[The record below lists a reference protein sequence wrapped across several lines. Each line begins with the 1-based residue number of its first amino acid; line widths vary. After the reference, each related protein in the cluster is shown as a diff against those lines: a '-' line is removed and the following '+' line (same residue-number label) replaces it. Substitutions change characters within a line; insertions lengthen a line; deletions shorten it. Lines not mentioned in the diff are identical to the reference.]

1 MEVVSA
7 EVNSL
12 LPEEIMD
19 TGITLEEDESIQ
31 AVIVGDPIPMET
43 ELEGIANVSSADDP
57 TATSTSSVT
66 TESVTLPSN
75 CVSHVTGNSAFVKS
89 DASVTAQP
97 SFQSGLQKLGT
108 QTPVSLSAN
117 QIILNKATDL
127 KISKQ
132 AIKQE
137 GQKLIVTTLGKPG
150 QPIVLALP
158 HSQLSQ
164 SQKTTSQVQ
173 ASDSKVPAQQFKV
186 VTIGGRSEVKPIIG
200 VSTLTPGC
208 QLVNATNQS
217 SVLQTQQLKAVQI
230 AKKARTPTSAP
241 MITKFIITK
250 PINSKAVMG
259 QTTQVSPVIAGRVL
273 TQTAPGTPPKTVTI
287 SESGVIGTTL
297 SSTIQ
302 EASNKIAISPLKS
315 PNKQLTVVSVA
326 SQPPSSPQK
335 TVGVPLNVA
344 LGQQILT
351 VQHSTPSSPGKAV
364 SNSTTAQAM
373 KSAVQTLTV
382 GGVGTSQ
389 FKTIIPLAT
398 APNVQ
403 QIQVPGSK
411 FHYVRLVTATT
422 ANSTA
427 QPVNQNP
434 STSTANLQQAKPVVV
449 NATPVRMSVPIIPA
463 TQTVKQV
470 APKPMNTT
478 SQIVTTS
485 QPQQRLIMPATPLP
499 QIQPNLTNL
508 SPGTVFA
515 PAHGTGNVGYA
526 FLPAQYVTQLQQPS
540 CVSIASSTNLS
551 GTSSIQTQ
559 ARLPFNGI
567 ISSESAN
574 RPRKPCNCTKSLCLK
589 LYCDCFANGEFCNN
603 CNCTNC
609 YNNLDHE
616 NDRQKAIKACLDR
629 NPEAF
634 KPKIGKGKEG
644 ESDRRHSKGC
654 NCKRSGCLKNYCEC
668 YEAKIMCSSICKCI
682 GCKNFEESPERK
694 TLMHLADAA
703 EVRVQ
708 QQTAA
713 KTKLSSQI
721 SDLLTRPAPVLT
733 SGGGRLPFTF
743 VTKEVADVTCDCL
756 LAQAEQAEK
765 AGKSKAVA
773 ERMILEEFGR
783 CLMKIINS
791 AGKSKSDPCAMNC

>member
-19 TGITLEEDESIQ
+19 TGIALEEDGNIE
-31 AVIVGDPIPMET
+31 AVIVGDTIPMET
-43 ELEGIANVSSADDP
+43 ELEGMANVSSADDH
-57 TATSTSSVT
+57 TTTGTSSVT

-75 CVSHVTGNSAFVKS
+75 CVSHVTGNPAFVKS
-89 DASVTAQP
+89 DAGVTAQP

-108 QTPVSLSAN
+108 QTPVSLSTN

-127 KISKQ
+127 KIGKQ
-132 AIKQE
+132 TIKQE

-158 HSQLSQ
+158 HNQLSQ

-173 ASDSKVPAQQFKV
+173 ASDSKVSAQQFKV
-186 VTIGGRSEVKPIIG
+186 VTIGGRQEVKPVIG
-200 VSTLTPGC
+200 VSTLSPGC
-208 QLVNATNQS
+208 QLVNTATQS

-230 AKKARTPTSAP
+230 AKKTRTPTSAP
-241 MITKFIITK
+241 VITKLIITK
-250 PINSKAVMG
+250 PINSKAVTG

-273 TQTAPGTPPKTVTI
+273 TQAAPGTPPKTVTI

-297 SSTIQ
+297 SSTMQ
-302 EASNKIAISPLKS
+302 EAPNKIAISPLKS
-315 PNKQLTVVSVA
+315 PNKLTVVSVA

-364 SNSTTAQAM
+364 ANNTTAQAV

-382 GGVGTSQ
+382 GGVSTSQ

-427 QPVNQNP
+427 QPTNQNP
-434 STSTANLQQAKPVVV
+434 STSTTSLQQAKPVVV

-499 QIQPNLTNL
+499 QIQPNLANL
-508 SPGTVFA
+508 PPGTVLTPA
-515 PAHGTGNVGYA
+515 PGTGNVGYA

-540 CVSIASSTNLS
+540 CVSIASSTSLS

-743 VTKEVADVTCDCL
+743 VTKDVADATCDCL

-773 ERMILEEFGR
+773 ERMILEEFGH
-783 CLMKIINS
+783 CLMRIINS